1 MYGTTKDPP
10 KAKTIL
16 REKNKASI
24 ITFPI
29 FKLYSKAIVIQTVW
43 YWHKN
48 RHIRELPGGLVVRIT
63 GFHCC
68 TLGSI
73 PSRGTEIPQLH
84 DTAKKKNPQKHI
96 DQWNRIE
103 GPEINP
109 HIYGQ
114 LMGRSA
120 LGFLWKDLC

>member
-1 MYGTTKDPP
+1 MYGTTKGPQI
-10 KAKTIL
+10 AKTIL
-16 REKNKASI
+16 REKNKASV

-29 FKLYSKAIVIQTVW
+29 FKLYSKAIIIQTVW

-48 RHIRELPGGLVVRIT
+48 RHIREFPGGLMVRIM

-68 TLGSI
+68 SLGYI
-73 PSRGTEIPQLH
+73 PSQGTEIPQLH
-84 DTAKKKNPQKHI
+84 DTAEKKKNPQKHI

-114 LMGRSA
+114 LMYD
-120 LGFLWKDLC
+120 K